1 MASMTHDPAE
11 IARFEATASRWWDPE
26 GEFRPLHDLNPV
38 RLQFIEQRAPL
49 AGRTVLDVGCGGGL
63 LSEAMARRGAHVT
76 GIDLG
81 KTAIEVAS
89 LHALE
94 AGVQVRYL
102 VEAVDT
108 HAATHAGAYDIVTC
122 LEMLEH
128 VPDPQQIIASIATLV
143 RPGGHVFFSTL
154 NRTPKAY
161 LLAVVGAEYIAGL
174 LPKGTHSYERFIRP
188 AELAGWCRAAGIEF
202 RDMAGIEYNPFARHT
217 RLVAAVDTNYLV
229 HGMRAEDG
237 TQ

>member
-1 MASMTHDPAE
+1 MTNTRNVDPAE

-26 GEFRPLHDLNPV
+26 GEFRPLHDLNPGT
-38 RLQFIEQRAPL
+38 RLEFIERRAAPQGERCSMS
-49 AGRTVLDVGCGGGL
+49 AVAVDCSAKPWPVP
-63 LSEAMARRGAHVT
+63 RRPT
-76 GIDLG
+76 SPGIDLR
-81 KTAIEVAS
+81 KRPPLELAS

-108 HAATHAGAYDIVTC
+108 HAATRAGAYDIVTC

-154 NRTPKAY
+154 NCTRIAY
-161 LLAVVGAEYIAGL
+161 LLAVVGAEYIGPAA
-174 LPKGTHSYERFIRP
+174 ER
-188 AELAGWCRAAGIEF
+188 
-202 RDMAGIEYNPFARHT
+202 NPFLRE
-217 RLVAAVDTNYLV
+217 V
-229 HGMRAEDG
+229 HPPC
-237 TQ
+237 